1 MKKSSY
7 KSIIGNIACTL
18 TIALAIATVAFASS
32 PVYNTPTFTPAFL
45 EREYSTTEEVVV
57 DIIEEDFQEESEE
70 IIMEQELFAEEIL
83 DEIIVEEP
91 QPLVHIVSSGDTL
104 WKIAKEYYDDGN
116 LYTQVAEDNDLNVNG
131 YIYPGDE
138 ILIWLEP
145 EVVEVVSTDD
155 AISVDILGSDSP
167 STHALSLGGGD
178 VPAYDP
184 DETPRNNPDGIGID
198 VNELEYVGTYKI
210 TGYDPTCEHCCG
222 WSTGI
227 GSSGREIEV
236 GISVACNDIP
246 SGTWIYVEGY
256 GVYRVDDTGGM
267 GGGTVDIAAHTHDTC
282 YSLTASGI
290 NVYIIG

>member
-1 MKKSSY
+1 MLIS
-7 KSIIGNIACTL
+7 T
-18 TIALAIATVAFASS
+18 AITMMVFASS
-32 PVYNTPTFTPAFL
+32 ADYNFVPAFL
-45 EREYSTTEEVVV
+45 EREVPIIEEVIV
-57 DIIEEDFQEESEE
+57 DISEEDFQEESEE
-70 IIMEQELFAEEIL
+70 IIMEQEPVIEQIV

-91 QPLVHIVSSGDTL
+91 QPLVHTVSSGDTL
-104 WKIAKEYYDDGN
+104 WKIAKEYYGDGN
-116 LYTQVAEDNDLNVNG
+116 LYIQVAEDNDLDING
-131 YIYPGDE
+131 YIFPGDE

-145 EVVEVVSTDD
+145 EVVEEVEVLATETE
-155 AISVDILGSDSP
+155 AIIVDELGMDTP

-184 DETPRNNPDGIGID
+184 NETPRNNPDGIGID
-198 VNELEYVGTYKI
+198 TSELEYVGTYKI
-210 TGYDPTCEHCCG
+210 TGYDPYCEHCCG

-227 GSSGREIEV
+227 GSSGRQIEV
-236 GISVACNDIP
+236 GTSVACNDIP